1 MNGMNEMNDDGR
13 LIDDALRNVPL
24 PPAWPAGLRPE
35 AVFADDELDRLL
47 AAVAV
52 PADLAPRIRAGL
64 EAQPTRRR
72 DGTVDLERLRG
83 DAAGLRLQ
91 GPGSNRAERAGR
103 WSLELPRLAREAAS
117 VAMALGLA
125 GLLAVAGIEFS
136 RRLEMPQR
144 AGNGGPVA
152 AAGKQ
157 PAALLPGAQTEAV
170 PARPAGGQSVDPG
183 LDGEGSRGLVAATT
197 PPVSPAPAA
206 NRAPPPP
213 AASAADEA
221 AGLFATA
228 EPEPGEPLVVRGA
241 AVWPDD
247 LAASPGP
254 PALATVEIPSASW
267 RRVPRVAGYDL
278 AFEMTY
284 GEQPF
289 IDPAASDR
297 LAVDRP
303 PLSLATTSYEAFL
316 AGRPRGRGKLRAEEV
331 LAAIPA
337 AGIPTAATEP
347 VRLSIHAVRSWPAA
361 GEGSS
366 VFVEVA
372 ASAGRLER
380 SAAAPLELTLVLD
393 QAAAGDPGAWP
404 RICRGLAAVA
414 ANLAPADRVTVVLSG
429 PRARVAARDVDAGQL
444 ATLAADLEWQPAAAS
459 SDLDAGLALAGLS
472 GRVVVVAHAVSLERV
487 RGEAREPLTAWQ
499 AALAEAGGDTL
510 AARPAGGRRFVI
522 LDAAALSPESRG
534 EPTFGR
540 TSSDAVSIRRALLRQ
555 ATGQDTLVA
564 ADCELEVR
572 FDPRQVARYR
582 LIGHRQ
588 SAVQSLATT
597 APGSIDLHAG
607 ETVRAVYEVVPRKRV
622 APEALVTAAISW
634 QAAGDGRQRLE
645 ARGLA
650 TADDLAAALPS
661 PHGCE
666 LLLAVAVG
674 ELAAGSAHLERPAAR
689 VAAVESLLEAWR
701 SRGDL
706 TPFAAAL
713 ATGFEQPRSGR
724 RLAW

>member
-1 MNGMNEMNDDGR
+1 MNDDGR

-24 PPAWPAGLRPE
+24 PLDWPAGLRPE
-35 AVFADDELDRLL
+35 AVFADDELDRML

-52 PADLAPRIRAGL
+52 PADLAARIRVGL

-72 DGTVDLERLRG
+72 DGTVDLERLS
-83 DAAGLRLQ
+83 DAAAGHRPRGQ
-91 GPGSNRAERAGR
+91 AASRAARAGR

-125 GLLAVAGIEFS
+125 GLLVVAGIEFS
-136 RRLEMPQR
+136 RRLELPR
-144 AGNGGPVA
+144 EAGGRGLVA
-152 AAGKQ
+152 AAGKR
-157 PAALLPGAQTEAV
+157 PAATLPGPQTGAV
-170 PARPAGGQSVDPG
+170 PAPPAGGRSVDPG
-183 LDGEGSRGLVAATT
+183 VDPGLGEQGPPGLVSATT

-206 NRAPPPP
+206 ERVPSPP
-213 AASAADEA
+213 AGSAADEA
-221 AGLFATA
+221 AGLLATA

-241 AVWPDD
+241 PVWPAD

-254 PALATVEIPSASW
+254 PALATVEIPSAER

-303 PLSLATTSYEAFL
+303 PLSLATTSYEAIL

-337 AGIPTAATEP
+337 AGIPTAATQP
-347 VRLSIHAVRSWPAA
+347 IGLSIHAVRSWPAV

-380 SAAAPLELTLVLD
+380 SAAVPLELTLVLD
-393 QAAAGDPGAWP
+393 QAAAGDPGGWP
-404 RICRGLAAVA
+404 RICRGLAALA

-429 PRARVAARDVDAGQL
+429 PRARVAARAADAGQL

-459 SDLDAGLALAGLS
+459 SDLDAGLALAGRS
-472 GRVVVVAHAVSLERV
+472 GRVVVVAHAASLERV
-487 RGEAREPLTAWQ
+487 RGEAREQLTAWQ
-499 AALAEAGGDTL
+499 AALSEVGGDTL
-510 AARPAGGRRFVI
+510 AARPAAGCRFVI
-522 LDAAALSPESRG
+522 LDAATLSPESRS

-540 TSSDAVSIRRALLRQ
+540 TSSDAVSIRRALLQQ
-555 ATGQDTLVA
+555 ATGQNTLVA
-564 ADCELEVR
+564 AGCELEVR

-622 APEALVTAAISW
+622 APQALVTAAISW

-701 SRGDL
+701 VRGDL

-713 ATGFEQPRSGR
+713 ATAFEQPRSGR

>member
-1 MNGMNEMNDDGR
+1 MNDDGR

-35 AVFADDELDRLL
+35 AVFADDELDRML
-47 AAVAV
+47 AAVPV

-103 WSLELPRLAREAAS
+103 WALELPRLAREAAS

-136 RRLEMPQR
+136 RRLEMPR
-144 AGNGGPVA
+144 EAGGQGPVA
-152 AAGKQ
+152 AAGKR
-157 PAALLPGAQTEAV
+157 PGALLSGPQTGAV
-170 PARPAGGQSVDPG
+170 PAPPAGVPAADPG
-183 LDGEGSRGLVAATT
+183 PDAEGSRGLVAAPT
-197 PPVSPAPAA
+197 PPFSPGPAAPAPSPAAA
-206 NRAPPPP
+206 AE
-213 AASAADEA
+213 DEA

-228 EPEPGEPLVVRGA
+228 AAEPGEPLIVRGA
-241 AVWPDD
+241 PVWPDD

-254 PALATVEIPSASW
+254 PALTTVEIPSASR

-303 PLSLATTSYEAFL
+303 PLALATTSYDALL

-331 LAAIPA
+331 LAAMPA
-337 AGIPTAATEP
+337 AGIPTAPTQP
-347 VRLSIHAVRSWPAA
+347 VGLLIHAVRSWPAA

-366 VFVEVA
+366 LLVEVA

-429 PRARVAARDVDAGQL
+429 PRARVAARAADAGQL

-459 SDLDAGLALAGLS
+459 SDLDAGLALAVRS
-472 GRVVVVAHAVSLERV
+472 GRVVVVAHAASLERV

-499 AALAEAGGDTL
+499 AALSEVGGDTL
-510 AARPAGGRRFVI
+510 AAQPAGGCRFVI
-522 LDAAALSPESRG
+522 LDAATLSPESRG

-645 ARGLA
+645 ARGPA

-674 ELAAGSAHLERPAAR
+674 ELAAGSGHLERPAAR

-724 RLAW
+724 LLAW